1 MTWRSRAGQHQ
12 DTGSIQP
19 HGPRAWVPLVLLR
32 LREVRYAG
40 FAPLDPGED
49 SESTRSWLRPE
60 GKRPGPCES
69 GAWRC
74 YTRAMRHHSAS
85 SLPLPADQS
94 VPRTRSGDWATIRQL
109 LPYLWEYKGRVLAA
123 IACLVAAKL
132 ANVGVPLVMKE
143 VVDSLDREAALLAV
157 PFVLLAT
164 YGILRVST
172 TAFTELREFLFAK
185 VTQRAVRNIALKV
198 FRHLH
203 ALSMRFHLARQTGG
217 LTRDVERGQRGI
229 STLIQYALFSI
240 LPTAVEIALVCG
252 ILIAR
257 YDWTFIAITLGALV
271 SYVLFTILITE
282 WRTHFRR
289 QMNEL
294 DSKANTRAIDS
305 LLNYETVKYFG
316 NEEWEARRYD
326 ESMQRWEQAAVR
338 SQTSLSALNVG
349 QSVIIAVAVTLI
361 MWRATA
367 GVVDGRMTIGDLVLV
382 NAFMIQ
388 LYIPLNFLG
397 VIYREIKQ
405 ALADMERLF
414 RLIDENA
421 EIRDA
426 PGAQPLALHGAQV
439 RFENVDFHYEANRAI
454 LQSVSFTIPAGRTV
468 AVVGPSGSGKSTL
481 ARLLYRF
488 YDVTGGRIT
497 IDGQDIRD
505 IRQSGL
511 RASIGIVPQDTVLF
525 NDSIEYNIAYGR
537 PGASHDE
544 IIAAAKLAQIHDFVI
559 RLPEGYATPVGERGL
574 KLSGGEKQ
582 RVAIARA
589 VLKRPAILIF
599 DEATSALDSKAE
611 KAIQAELKQIARE
624 HTTLTIAH
632 RLSTIVDADEILV
645 LEHGRIIERGS
656 HASLLATGG
665 VYARMWRLQQDEAR
679 QAASADAAS
688 ATPVLAKDELPIG
701 PDTEALANGRAPGGA
716 SGV

>member
-1 MTWRSRAGQHQ
+1 MRRHS
-12 DTGSIQP
+12 
-19 HGPRAWVPLVLLR
+19 GPEVPPRDL
-32 LREVRYAG
+32 
-40 FAPLDPGED
+40 
-49 SESTRSWLRPE
+49 
-60 GKRPGPCES
+60 
-69 GAWRC
+69 
-74 YTRAMRHHSAS
+74 H
-85 SLPLPADQS
+85 
-94 VPRTRSGDWATIRQL
+94 VPRTNRGDWATIRTL

-123 IACLVAAKL
+123 IACLVLAKV
-132 ANVGVPLVMKE
+132 ANVGVPVLLKQI
-143 VVDSLDREAALLAV
+143 VDSLDRAIAPLAVPLALLAAYG
-157 PFVLLAT
+157 LLR
-164 YGILRVST
+164 LST
-172 TAFTELREFLFAK
+172 TLFTELREYLFAK
-185 VTQRAVRNIALKV
+185 VTQRAVRKIALQV

-203 ALSMRFHLARQTGG
+203 ALSMRFHLHRQTGG

-229 STLIQYALFSI
+229 STLISFALFSI
-240 LPTAVEIALVCG
+240 LPTLVEITLVSA

-257 YDWTFIAITLGALV
+257 YDWTFMAITAGALV
-271 SYVLFTILITE
+271 LYIAFTVLVTE

-289 QMNEL
+289 TMNEL

-338 SQTSLSALNVG
+338 SQTSLSALNIG

-367 GVVDGRMTIGDLVLV
+367 GVVAGTMTIGDLVLV

-414 RLIDENA
+414 GLIEENA
-421 EIRDA
+421 EIRDR
-426 PGAQPLALHGAQV
+426 PGAAPLAVRGAQV
-439 RFENVDFHYEANRAI
+439 AFEGVDFAYEPNRQI
-454 LQSVSFTIPAGRTV
+454 LFDVSFAIPAGRTV

-488 YDVTGGRIT
+488 YDVTGGRIA

-505 IRQSGL
+505 VQQKSL
-511 RASIGIVPQDTVLF
+511 RAAIGIVPQDTVLF
-525 NDSIEYNIAYGR
+525 NDSIEYNIAYGK
-537 PGASHDE
+537 PGAAHE
-544 IIAAAKLAQIHDFVI
+544 EVVAAARLAQIHDFVAS
-559 RLPEGYATPVGERGL
+559 LPDGYATTVGERGL

-589 VLKRPAILIF
+589 ILKAPHVLIF
-599 DEATSALDSKAE
+599 DEATSALDSRSE
-611 KAIQAELKQIARE
+611 KAIQMELKAIAQN

-645 LEHGRIIERGS
+645 LEAGRIVERGT
-656 HASLLATGG
+656 HAVLLAGNG
-665 VYARMWRLQQDEAR
+665 VYARMWRLQQDEERRLPTPPGRTAETG
-679 QAASADAAS
+679 ADA
-688 ATPVLAKDELPIG
+688 G
-701 PDTEALANGRAPGGA
+701 
-716 SGV
+716 

>member
-1 MTWRSRAGQHQ
+1 
-12 DTGSIQP
+12 
-19 HGPRAWVPLVLLR
+19 
-32 LREVRYAG
+32 
-40 FAPLDPGED
+40 
-49 SESTRSWLRPE
+49 
-60 GKRPGPCES
+60 
-69 GAWRC
+69 
-74 YTRAMRHHSAS
+74 MRHHGS
-85 SLPLPADQS
+85 SLPLPADPS
-94 VPRTRSGDWATIRQL
+94 VPRTPSGDWATIRQL

-172 TAFTELREFLFAK
+172 TLFTELREFLFAK

-203 ALSMRFHLARQTGG
+203 ALSLRFHLARQTGG

-282 WRTHFRR
+282 WRTNFRR

-326 ESMQRWEQAAVR
+326 ESMQRWEKAAVR
-338 SQTSLSALNVG
+338 SQTSLSALNLG
-349 QSVIIAVAVTLI
+349 QSAIIAVAVTLI
-361 MWRATA
+361 MWRATV

-414 RLIDENA
+414 RLIDEHA

-426 PGAQPLALHGAQV
+426 PGAPPLALSGAQV
-439 RFENVDFHYEANRAI
+439 RFENVDFRYELNRSI
-454 LQSVSFTIPAGRTV
+454 LEGVSFTIPAGRTV
-468 AVVGPSGSGKSTL
+468 AVVGPSGAGKSTL

-505 IRQSGL
+505 VRQIEPARCDRHRAAGHGAVQRFDRVQHRLRPTGREPRGDRRGCEARADPRLRQSSAGRVCDARRRAGAEALRRREAAGRHCARGPQASGDPDFRRGDVGARFESREGDPGGVEADRARAHHLDDCAPAVDDRRCGRDPGPRAWPHRRARHACSVACGRRGL
-511 RASIGIVPQDTVLF
+511 C
-525 NDSIEYNIAYGR
+525 AYVATAAGR
-537 PGASHDE
+537 GAPG
-544 IIAAAKLAQIHDFVI
+544 
-559 RLPEGYATPVGERGL
+559 GERGR
-574 KLSGGEKQ
+574 
-582 RVAIARA
+582 RVDD
-589 VLKRPAILIF
+589 PAL
-599 DEATSALDSKAE
+599 
-611 KAIQAELKQIARE
+611 RE
-624 HTTLTIAH
+624 
-632 RLSTIVDADEILV
+632 
-645 LEHGRIIERGS
+645 
-656 HASLLATGG
+656 
-665 VYARMWRLQQDEAR
+665 
-679 QAASADAAS
+679 
-688 ATPVLAKDELPIG
+688 
-701 PDTEALANGRAPGGA
+701 
-716 SGV
+716 